1 MRGLGKQLSFQR
13 IIALL
18 MIAVALFPV
27 ISTTDD
33 EVRYA
38 FLHKGSSSSGSS
50 VLNALLDSLD
60 AAQVSAFVTTVATQ
74 RSTALEFQDPESAE
88 SRTLV
93 TRLGRAPPSSTL
105 HLT

>member
-1 MRGLGKQLSFQR
+1 LRNLGHKLSFRR

-38 FLHKGSSSSGSS
+38 FLHKGSDSSNS

-60 AAQVSAFVTTVATQ
+60 AVQVTHSVAATECLAVAGAVP
-74 RSTALEFQDPESAE
+74 TAEVGAASHVVIA
-88 SRTLV
+88 
-93 TRLGRAPPSSTL
+93 RLGRAPPIS
-105 HLT
+105 

>member
-1 MRGLGKQLSFQR
+1 MRNLGHKLSFQR

-38 FLHKGSSSSGSS
+38 FLHKGSDSSNS

-60 AAQVSAFVTTVATQ
+60 AAQVSQSVATTEFLAVAGVVP
-74 RSTALEFQDPESAE
+74 TAEVGAGSHVVIA
-88 SRTLV
+88 
-93 TRLGRAPPSSTL
+93 RLGRAPPAS
-105 HLT
+105 